1 MVTWSTN
8 SSLPFVVEVTLHV
21 LLLFLFLVF
30 HRSTYISYVRAFVKQ
45 LIQELHENKHIDDMA
60 KKWLFQTGFKHL
72 ARLEFQFSRL
82 EEFQKHLRVREDIHR
97 INNFNSL

>member
-1 MVTWSTN
+1 
-8 SSLPFVVEVTLHV
+8 
-21 LLLFLFLVF
+21 
-30 HRSTYISYVRAFVKQ
+30 
-45 LIQELHENKHIDDMA
+45 MA